1 MSDAKVIDIKT
12 RAEKTDLPVYA
23 VDCQGESPNAAHEK
37 RLEAAAAL
45 HKMADDL
52 VNDFG
57 PHFAW
62 KCLSQEAL
70 RVKP

>member
-1 MSDAKVIDIKT
+1 MSKIIDIKT

-23 VDCQGESPNAAHEK
+23 VDCQGERTIIVDPDK
-37 RLEAAAAL
+37 RLEVA
-45 HKMADDL
+45 HMIHEMVNDL
-52 VNDFG
+52 VKDFG
-57 PHFAW
+57 AEWAW